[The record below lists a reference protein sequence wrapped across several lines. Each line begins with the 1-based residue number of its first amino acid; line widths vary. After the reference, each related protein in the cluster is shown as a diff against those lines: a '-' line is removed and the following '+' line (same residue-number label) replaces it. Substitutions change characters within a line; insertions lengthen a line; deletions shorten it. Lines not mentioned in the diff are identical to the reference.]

1 MYIKE
6 VRKIENTK
14 IKLSTVVFNINHNN
28 KIVKGTLTQT
38 MLFITILMI
47 IAIITIIRLH
57 HTIIEPTNKV
67 VTLND
72 WKVKFK
78 INWDNV
84 FIYKHAGNKYENYVT
99 HVCMGIGYVNY
110 NINNTFV
117 LYMQELACE
126 KSY

>member
-6 VRKIENTK
+6 VHKIENTK
-14 IKLSTVVFNINHNN
+14 IKISTVIFNIDHNN

-47 IAIITIIRLH
+47 IAIINIIRLH

-67 VTLND
+67 VTLNG

-84 FIYKHAGNKYENYVT
+84 FTYKHAGNK
-99 HVCMGIGYVNY
+99 
-110 NINNTFV
+110 F
-117 LYMQELACE
+117 
-126 KSY
+126 